1 MKLPRTLL
9 ILTAVFASSLLFFGI
24 FLISAIRRRSLW
36 QGICAAIAAVASCGT
51 ASVIADYFRRDC
63 SGMDDFHSMD
73 QVIDD
78 FFDPADGEDDT
89 VS

>member
-24 FLISAIRRRSLW
+24 FLVSAIRRRSLW
-36 QGICAAIAAVASCGT
+36 HGIAAAAAAAASFGT
-51 ASVIADYFRRDC
+51 ATVIADYFRGDC
-63 SGMDDFHSMD
+63 VGCDDFCTMD
-73 QVIDD
+73 QVIND
-78 FFDPADGEDDT
+78 FFDPSDGEDDT

>member
-9 ILTAVFASSLLFFGI
+9 ILTAVFVSSLLFFGI
-24 FLISAIRRRSLW
+24 FLVSAIRRRSLW
-36 QGICAAIAAVASCGT
+36 HGIAAAMAAAASFGT
-51 ASVIADYFRRDC
+51 ATIIADYFRSES
-63 SGMDDFHSMD
+63 SGHDEFHSMD

-78 FFDPADGEDDT
+78 FFDPADREDDT